1 MLILFIYFKKE
12 ALNEHVQ
19 FNYDKDETRAF
30 KYSEE
35 ANTQHR
41 AKRQAQTSFPS
52 SKDTCEMYLK
62 IDPFLYDYIYQR
74 EGNKVISNNSE

>member
-1 MLILFIYFKKE
+1 MIILFIYYLKKE
-12 ALNEHVQ
+12 ALNENVS

-30 KYSEE
+30 KYSKE

-74 EGNKVISNNSE
+74 EGNKVRIF